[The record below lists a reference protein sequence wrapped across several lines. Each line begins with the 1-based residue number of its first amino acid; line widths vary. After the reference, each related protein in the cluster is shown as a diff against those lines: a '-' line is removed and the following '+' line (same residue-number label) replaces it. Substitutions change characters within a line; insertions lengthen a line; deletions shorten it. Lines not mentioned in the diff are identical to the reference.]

1 MPEGIGPSLRAPALV
16 LGSDA
21 AGDEAEVRGWRLPDP
36 ILLAAG
42 LFIALLLAAPLL
54 LAADPL
60 AQDLSARNAA
70 PGAEAWFGRDNLGR
84 DVFAR
89 LVAGGRITLAIAA
102 GAALLSL
109 LLGAGLGLA
118 ALAAGP
124 WAAGPVY
131 AMFDLVRA
139 MPSILLALSLLVALG
154 SGVLPVI
161 AALGLSF
168 APMMGQ
174 LARAAWVREREAGYV
189 EAAVASGGTPWVIL
203 RRHILP
209 NVAGVLV
216 TQLAIVLP
224 RCVTT
229 ESVLSFLGL
238 GVPPEV
244 PTWGRMIA
252 AALPFVERAPHAM
265 AAPAVSLALLTLVL
279 ALAGDRLRR
288 HLDPYRRP
296 A

>member
-1 MPEGIGPSLRAPALV
+1 MPEGIGPSLPTPALV
-16 LGSDA
+16 LGADRPGDA
-21 AGDEAEVRGWRLPDP
+21 GEALQRRLPDP
-36 ILLAAG
+36 
-42 LFIALLLAAPLL
+42 LLLAVAVVVALILAAPALL
-54 LAADPL
+54 PADPL
-60 AQDLSARNAA
+60 AQDLFARNAP
-70 PGAEAWFGRDNLGR
+70 PGPPAWLGRDNLGR
-84 DVFAR
+84 DVLAR
-89 LVAGGRITLAIAA
+89 LLAGGRITLAIAA

-109 LLGAGLGLA
+109 LFGAGLGLA

-124 WAAGPVY
+124 WASGPVF
-131 AMFDLVRA
+131 AVFDLVRA

-154 SGVLPVI
+154 AGVGPVVV
-161 AALGLSF
+161 ALGVSF
-168 APMMGQ
+168 APTMAQ
-174 LARAAWVREREAGYV
+174 LARAAWQRERQAGYV
-189 EAAVASGGTPWVIL
+189 EAAVASGGTTWTVL

-224 RCVTT
+224 RCVTS

-265 AAPAVSLALLTLVL
+265 AAPAAALGLLTLIL
-279 ALAGDRLRR
+279 ALAGDRVRR
-288 HLDPYRRP
+288 HLDPLRRP